1 MTVIQLTNI
10 TFIRSDRIILDRISW
25 TIGRGQHWALLG
37 ANGSGK
43 TSLLKIIAGYEW
55 PSDGSVHVLGRHF
68 GDCYLP
74 ELRKTIGWVS
84 AAVEHRLPE
93 EDTALEIAASG
104 FDASLGLY
112 RPLRRDETEQTRSA
126 LAALGIEGLADQP
139 YQVLSQGEKQRVL
152 IARALVNRPAL
163 LILDEPCAGLD
174 PVSRERFLDD
184 LGRLAETPESPTILL
199 VTHHVEEI
207 RPWIDNL
214 LVLKEG
220 RVLAAGSTAA
230 TLTAANMG
238 DAFGHPCRIGNTHGR
253 YRLDLNP
260 RD

>member
-93 EDTALEIAASG
+93 DDTALEIAASG

-230 TLTAANMG
+230 MLTAANMG
-238 DAFGHPCRIGNTHGR
+238 DAFGHPCRIGNTRGR